1 MHVHLRSGLTYK
13 EDVFT
18 GCRAAA
24 AGGSDLSAGYAQ
36 HKASYGFSALVEEL
50 LQRAESACCRVYP
63 AVCITKGMKG
73 EELALSWNCKRLSAV
88 ALTDDG
94 RPVENSP
101 ADGQSHEGS
110 RQPLA

>member
-1 MHVHLRSGLTYK
+1 MT
-13 EDVFT
+13 
-18 GCRAAA
+18 
-24 AGGSDLSAGYAQ
+24 SAGYAQ

-73 EELALSWNCKRLSAV
+73 EELAPFMELQKAGAV

-94 RPVENSP
+94 RPVENSC
-101 ADGQSHEGS
+101 
-110 RQPLA
+110 